1 MVVLGIEHLRDGFGH
16 RVLLLCA
23 QILALRKE
31 RHVERHGGLRV
42 PEAQRVDM
50 LRAVARDLHVAGDS
64 QHLGLTLGHDMQ
76 PPVVPELAD
85 RAAEADGL
93 GLLRLGQQP
102 RAAEVLPVVRQLD
115 LLAVDDALAENA
127 ELIADGIAR
136 GGDVERCHRVEI
148 ARGQAAEAAVA
159 ETRVGL
165 AFKDVRCAEAQLVER
180 FGQNFADA

>member
-1 MVVLGIEHLRDGFGH
+1 
-16 RVLLLCA
+16 
-23 QILALRKE
+23 
-31 RHVERHGGLRV
+31 
-42 PEAQRVDM
+42 
-50 LRAVARDLHVAGDS
+50 
-64 QHLGLTLGHDMQ
+64 MQ

-136 GGDVERCHRVEI
+136 GGDSGTEEEVW
-148 ARGQAAEAAVA
+148 
-159 ETRVGL
+159 
-165 AFKDVRCAEAQLVER
+165 
-180 FGQNFADA
+180 